1 MILKDC
7 PYGGFLFIG
16 GIRNARSFNNLLDSN
31 HCDCG
36 DYMGNYKKY
45 LAVLLV
51 VAINFSTTYSAFA
64 STTNPSIGGWNVVSN
79 VANGI
84 GRKITASKEVMING
98 ASKTMT
104 GVANVTPTAGQV
116 GKFIGRN
123 LAGAAVVGVMDL
135 LLDGAD
141 YVLDP
146 ANNSVI
152 YNKKA
157 ICEIN
162 ASSCPT
168 AQKIYIKDGKKYYSG
183 SAACAAY
190 ASSSMKDLV
199 FVPAGS
205 QGFTIDGCSFTYTS
219 NGKKGSLG
227 LSYSQNP
234 TYDPSASDS
243 ERKTVPLV
251 NIGSQVL
258 DKAEEELRTGN
269 PAVPVAMPV
278 TQAAAAAVIGEA
290 EKDEPT
296 ARPIVQQL
304 ADSAAI
310 PTTETAEGEI
320 TAPSTNPDTGEV
332 KPGSISLE
340 FPEACSYAPTICQAA
355 DVVIQAPAAIKD
367 YLKEQ
372 ESDSELDIEMPEQE
386 NILTEI
392 NFDSS
397 CPEPI
402 TTSGQFNGKTVT
414 FEFSFDLFC
423 TSMSKYVK
431 PIVISLGAFHAVLI
445 VSGVRMNG

>member
-1 MILKDC
+1 MVLKDC

-31 HCDCG
+31 HCDFG

-45 LAVLLV
+45 LAVFLV

-64 STTNPSIGGWNVVSN
+64 STANPSIGGWNVVSN

-84 GRKITASKEVMING
+84 GRKITASKEVILNG

-104 GVANVTPTAGQV
+104 GVANVTPSAAQV
-116 GKFIGRN
+116 GKFMRN
-123 LAGAAVVGVMDL
+123 NLGAAAVIGAMDL
-135 LLDGAD
+135 LLDGVD

-146 ANNSVI
+146 ANNSVTYKPKQCSTNCQYLYQLGTRQDTRAPTPQQVCQNLI
-152 YNKKA
+152 SLNYWQGGETTSSTYLASKNT
-157 ICEIN
+157 CER
-162 ASSCPT
+162 T
-168 AQKIYIKDGKKYYSG
+168 YTY
-183 SAACAAY
+183 
-190 ASSSMKDLV
+190 
-199 FVPAGS
+199 AGS
-205 QGFTIDGCSFTYTS
+205 SHTSIASQTIRTVA
-219 NGKKGSLG
+219 
-227 LSYSQNP
+227 NP
-234 TYDPSASDS
+234 NYDQSK
-243 ERKTVPLV
+243 EEEKKTVPLAE
-251 NIGSQVL
+251 IGQQVI
-258 DKAEEELRTGN
+258 DQAQSEVQSGN
-269 PAVPVAMPV
+269 PAVPIATPV
-278 TQAAAAAVIGEA
+278 TQAAAAAVVGEA
-290 EKDEPT
+290 ETDEAT

-310 PTTETAEGEI
+310 PTDETAQGEI

-372 ESDSELDIEMPEQE
+372 ESDSELDIDMPEQE

>member
-1 MILKDC
+1 MVLKDC

-31 HCDCG
+31 YCDCG

-51 VAINFSTTYSAFA
+51 VAINFSTTYSSFA
-64 STTNPSIGGWNVVSN
+64 STSNPSIGGWNVVSN
-79 VANGI
+79 VASGI

-116 GKFIGRN
+116 GKFIAKN
-123 LAGAAVVGVMDL
+123 AGAAAVIGAMDL
-135 LLDGAD
+135 LLDGVD
-141 YVLDP
+141 WVMDP
-146 ANNSVI
+146 ANNSVTYPPKDNSI
-152 YNKKA
+152 TPQPWHKNQYTCSLVGFSACTGGKTFASMTA
-157 ICEIN
+157 IGN
-162 ASSCPT
+162 AMAAS
-168 AQKIYIKDGKKYYSG
+168 DGQGITTCSMVSLTGGQCIG
-183 SAACAAY
+183 S
-190 ASSSMKDLV
+190 KN
-199 FVPAGS
+199 GRK
-205 QGFTIDGCSFTYTS
+205 FTFTMS
-219 NGKKGSLG
+219 P
-227 LSYSQNP
+227 NP
-234 TYDPSASDS
+234 TYDQSKEE
-243 ERKTVPLV
+243 ERKVTVPLS
-251 NIGSQVL
+251 NIGEQVINQAETEV
-258 DKAEEELRTGN
+258 KAGN
-269 PAVPVAMPV
+269 PAQAAAV
-278 TQAAAAAVIGEA
+278 TQAAAAAVVGEA
-290 EKDEPT
+290 EKDEAT

-304 ADSAAI
+304 ADSASI
-310 PTTETAEGEI
+310 PTDETAQGEI

-372 ESDSELDIEMPEQE
+372 ESDSELDIDIPEQE